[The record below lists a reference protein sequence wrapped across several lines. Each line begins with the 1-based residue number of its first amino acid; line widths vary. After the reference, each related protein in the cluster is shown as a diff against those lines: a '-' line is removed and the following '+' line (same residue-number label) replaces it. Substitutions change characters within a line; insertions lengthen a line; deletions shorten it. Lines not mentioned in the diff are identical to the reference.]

1 MQSIF
6 SGQTLGMNSNEI
18 ERNGDAKDQ
27 ESGDE
32 DDDDDDDIER
42 DETAEV
48 IEPVRQRNQSQTSQ
62 KKIIKVKLKASS
74 TRRQGPLI
82 SDKDR
87 AAMTHSRLFNLEHAA
102 NKPDFEEKVKG

>member
-1 MQSIF
+1 MKNSAVGTSIPNLRQSMQSIF

-18 ERNGDAKDQ
+18 ERNEDAKDQ

-48 IEPVRQRNQSQTSQ
+48 IEPVRHRNQSQTS
-62 KKIIKVKLKASS
+62 
-74 TRRQGPLI
+74 
-82 SDKDR
+82 
-87 AAMTHSRLFNLEHAA
+87 
-102 NKPDFEEKVKG
+102 